1 MKVGMKTA
9 TLPSRKRVAV
19 WTFLLFSAAVGLY
32 LKAAADAHAGP
43 SRATGETDA
52 EACVAHQAADP
63 ALAVLIQ
70 LHRGVAPAP
79 TERLAPV
86 PAGAAHSTQS
96 GTAR

>member
-1 MKVGMKTA
+1 MKWSETA
-9 TLPSRKRVAV
+9 TLPSRKRAAM

-43 SRATGETDA
+43 SRATAAADA

-70 LHRGVAPAP
+70 LHRGVSPAP
-79 TERLAPV
+79 GCAPRIPCS
-86 PAGAAHSTQS
+86 PAPRGD
-96 GTAR
+96 ARGP